1 MLEKGKDRFLTLVL
15 FAHLDLDY
23 LSSAFIHLKRL
34 VHHMVHSVDV
44 TKQWSN
50 WEKKKFSNGAVRHPF
65 HGPGADV
72 L

>member
-44 TKQWSN
+44 TNSGPIG
-50 WEKKKFSNGAVRHPF
+50 KKIFSNGAVRHPF